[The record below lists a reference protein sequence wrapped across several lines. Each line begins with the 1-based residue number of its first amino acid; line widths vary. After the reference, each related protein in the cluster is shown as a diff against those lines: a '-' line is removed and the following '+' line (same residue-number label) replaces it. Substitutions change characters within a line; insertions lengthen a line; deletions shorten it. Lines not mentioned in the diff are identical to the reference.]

1 MKNKKKIVIYSAFP
15 ILQIGNYFSRRAINP
30 VTFQP
35 KLNKD
40 TLLPLK
46 SGFPKSFLLKIEH
59 ELSLK
64 SEVYV
69 YSSFLNE
76 ADHTAIRQIA
86 NKYNAVMDFV
96 YLETK
101 MEKLFETYKNK
112 NGILPFDKF
121 CEVYIDS
128 FSIPYKGI
136 HRLMFDQID

>member
-15 ILQIGNYFSRRAINP
+15 ILQIGSYFSRRAINP
-30 VTFQP
+30 VTYHQ

-46 SGFPKSFLLKIEH
+46 NGFPKSFLLKIEH

-69 YSSFLNE
+69 FSSFLNE
-76 ADHTAIRQIA
+76 ADHSAIRQIA
-86 NKYNAVMDFV
+86 KKYNAEMDFI

-101 MEKLFETYKNK
+101 MEKLFETYKKK
-112 NGILPFDKF
+112 NGILSFDKF
-121 CEVYIDS
+121 CEVYIES
-128 FSIPYKGI
+128 LSIPYKGI
-136 HRLMFDQID
+136 HRLMFEQID